1 MTERSILK
9 MVAEHILDPVK
20 SKLPEDQWVD
30 SACYIIAALEML
42 EQAGMQTTEGGHFD
56 FLASQT
62 LQPVRKNFEQA
73 DFAIVVARLTGC
85 FEGFCAR
92 DKDEAY
98 AVPV

>member
-1 MTERSILK
+1 MTERYILK
-9 MVAEHILDPVK
+9 VVAEHILNPVK

-30 SACYIIAALEML
+30 AVCYIMAALEML
-42 EQAGMQTTEGGHFD
+42 EQAGMQTAEGGHFD
-56 FLASQT
+56 LLAAQT
-62 LQPVRKNFEQA
+62 VELARPNFQQD